1 MNTYMPSHANSS
13 VNQVASA
20 YKGNPQALEQRTQAT
35 NNMTPELIDL
45 LAYQKLKSEKDN
57 AAKQMAL
64 SVGKQPTVAQG
75 MKDEAMN
82 SAREEVTK
90 SMGLPGLMQSAQGA
104 PQPQGAQP
112 QQPQQMAGLPSAQSN
127 LPQQYQSGGIVAFD
141 GRKGSVVPEG
151 VNVSESG
158 EYSAEPRTAD
168 EMGNVDTWAQLKKL
182 AAWAGRNTE
191 RDPNTGE
198 VVKKTAEAAP
208 ATTASAYTPFDEEY
222 TPSTVLTAPRN
233 KGLGST
239 QPAQARQAPPAKAP
253 VRQAPA
259 TQAPA
264 PDVPMDALKAKLLA
278 GVNRDLDVDENVR
291 GAASGKRYEDT
302 VGTGNLARIKGQEQ
316 RTEGL
321 RALQEKQAG
330 QRPNSFWTA
339 LERMGENTR
348 ERGLGGAFKGVS
360 KAVSEANAG
369 YQAQDVKNMG
379 TINALLDARDKALQ
393 ENDIGK
399 LKAIEGAIDDARAMH
414 KAAQTTGAS
423 LITHDEAVKARM
435 SIAETARKA
444 AAALAGVNATERKDR
459 LDATVAR
466 AEEQQAMNLAMKAA
480 TEIMKTPLGL
490 TKYKDRSAE
499 DLAAETYPKILAQL
513 RGQAPAPANGD
524 NKVFSAADAILNKG
538 KK

>member
-1 MNTYMPSHANSS
+1 MNTYMPSHATSS
-13 VNQVASA
+13 VNQVAHA
-20 YKGNPQALEQRTQAT
+20 YQGNPQALEQRTQAT
-35 NNMTPELIDL
+35 NGMTPELIDL
-45 LAYQKLKSEKDN
+45 LAYQKLQADKKQ
-57 AAKQMAL
+57 AANQMAL
-64 SVGKQPTVAQG
+64 SAGKQPTVAQG

-168 EMGNVDTWAQLKKL
+168 EMGNVDTWAQLKKF
-182 AAWAGRNTE
+182 AAWMGRNTE
-191 RDPNTGE
+191 RDPDTGE
-198 VVKKTAEAAP
+198 MVKKAPAAVAP

-239 QPAQARQAPPAKAP
+239 QPAQARQAPPTQAP
-253 VRQAPA
+253 ARQAPA
-259 TQAPA
+259 PTDITPEDA
-264 PDVPMDALKAKLLA
+264 ALKKQLYA
-278 GVNRDLDVDENVR
+278 GVSRDLGADEGAR
-291 GAASGKRYEDT
+291 GIAGGKRYEDT
-302 VGTGNLARIKGQEQ
+302 VGTGNLARIKAQEQ

-379 TINALLDARDKALQ
+379 TINSLLDARDKALQ

-399 LKAIEGAIDDARAMH
+399 LKAIEGAIDDARASY
-414 KAAQTTGAS
+414 KAAQTAGTS
-423 LITHDEAVKARM
+423 LINTEELAR
-435 SIAETARKA
+435 ARKQIAKDA
-444 AAALAGVNATERKDR
+444 AAERARLSGLSATERKDR